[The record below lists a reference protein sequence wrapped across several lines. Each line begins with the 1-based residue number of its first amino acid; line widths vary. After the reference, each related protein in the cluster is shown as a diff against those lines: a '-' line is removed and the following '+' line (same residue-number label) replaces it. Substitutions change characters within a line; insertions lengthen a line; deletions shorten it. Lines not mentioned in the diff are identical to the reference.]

1 MWRPLAAIPQLF
13 TFNHQTK
20 ANGSPQQPQPP
31 KPNVLVVGY
40 GWGSHAFLQKLDTTK
55 YAVQVVSE
63 REGRLNQ
70 PSMISSLHAT
80 YTAPPPSLNYVR
92 DTCISLDA
100 AGSAVKGA
108 SGARYPYD
116 YLVISVG
123 SEANDFRIPGVRD
136 NCMMCKTGEDI
147 EAIRALSEKESHA
160 TIFGAGPTGLELA
173 CRLCA
178 AGLDVTVYEAADT
191 ILPGFSEAFRKKAA
205 RQLCAMGI
213 TVHLGTPIVG
223 VATDRIQTKDGVS
236 HPCSSFKIWT
246 CGIQPVGFARNL
258 GSGVDDRLAW
268 NGYTNVF
275 GLGDCIRRPPP
286 TAQNAVQQ
294 GHFLAELFNSDF
306 AKGAQG
312 AQGAQGGQVGQ
323 EAKAY
328 SFRELGRALDMTDGI
343 LVEIWGIVFYFPY
356 FRHEPLI

>member
-13 TFNHQTK
+13 TFNHQARTH
-20 ANGSPQQPQPP
+20 GSQQQQPQ
-31 KPNVLVVGY
+31 KPSVLVVGY

-92 DTCISLDA
+92 DTCVSLDA
-100 AGSAVKGA
+100 AVSAVKGA

-147 EAIRALSEKESHA
+147 EAIRTRSEKESHA

-173 CRLCA
+173 CRLRS
-178 AGLDVTVYEAADT
+178 AGLEVTVYEAADT
-191 ILPGFSEAFRKKAA
+191 ILPGFSEAFKKRAA
-205 RQLCAMGI
+205 QQLCAMGI
-213 TVHLGTPIVG
+213 TVHLGTPIVAVG
-223 VATDRIQTKDGVS
+223 ADAIQTKDGVS

-246 CGIQPVGFARNL
+246 CGIQPVGFARSL
-258 GSGVDDRLAW
+258 GSVGVDDRLAW

-306 AKGAQG
+306 GGQG
-312 AQGAQGGQVGQ
+312 AQ
-323 EAKAY
+323 EY
-328 SFRELGRALDMTDGI
+328 SFRELGRALDMTEGV
-343 LVEIWGIVFYFPY
+343 LVEIWGIVLYFPY

>member
-13 TFNHQTK
+13 TFNHQARTH
-20 ANGSPQQPQPP
+20 GSQQQQPK
-31 KPNVLVVGY
+31 KPSVLVVGY

-92 DTCISLDA
+92 DTCVSLDA

-108 SGARYPYD
+108 SGARYSYD
-116 YLVISVG
+116 YLVVSVG

-147 EAIRALSEKESHA
+147 EAIRTRSEKESHA

-173 CRLCA
+173 CRLRS
-178 AGLDVTVYEAADT
+178 AGLEVTVYEAADT
-191 ILPGFSEAFRKKAA
+191 ILPGFSEAFKKRAA
-205 RQLCAMGI
+205 QQLCAMGI
-213 TVHLGTPIVG
+213 TVHLGTPIVAVG
-223 VATDRIQTKDGVS
+223 TEAIQTKDGVS

-246 CGIQPVGFARNL
+246 CGIQPVGFARSL
-258 GSGVDDRLAW
+258 GSVGVDDRLAW

-306 AKGAQG
+306 TQGGGAQVGGAQG
-312 AQGAQGGQVGQ
+312 AKGTQG
-323 EAKAY
+323 Y
-328 SFRELGRALDMTDGI
+328 SFRELGRALDMTEGV
-343 LVEIWGIVFYFPY
+343 LVEIWGIVLYFPY

>member
-13 TFNHQTK
+13 TFNHQARTH
-20 ANGSPQQPQPP
+20 GSQQQPQ
-31 KPNVLVVGY
+31 KPSVLVVGY

-92 DTCISLDA
+92 DTCVSLDA
-100 AGSAVKGA
+100 AVSVVKGA
-108 SGARYPYD
+108 SGARYSYD

-147 EAIRALSEKESHA
+147 AAIRALSEKESHA

-173 CRLCA
+173 CRLHS
-178 AGLDVTVYEAADT
+178 AGLEVAVYEAADT
-191 ILPGFSEAFRKKAA
+191 ILPGFSEAFKKKAA

-213 TVHLGTPIVG
+213 TVHLGTPIVAVG
-223 VATDRIQTKDGVS
+223 ADAIQTKDGVS
-236 HPCSSFKIWT
+236 HPCSSFKVWT
-246 CGIQPVGFARNL
+246 CGIQPVGFARGLGL

-306 AKGAQG
+306 TQGAKGAKGAKGIQG
-312 AQGAQGGQVGQ
+312 
-323 EAKAY
+323 Y
-328 SFRELGRALDMTDGI
+328 SFRELGRALDMTEGV
-343 LVEIWGIVFYFPY
+343 LVEIWGIVLYFPY